1 MMKRSRRVVM
11 TQPMKPATIAKS
23 RPNGS
28 TESQSAPVS
37 CSESA
42 MVAVVGAQKRHVMNP
57 RLSAVAS
64 TRVLPAKRL
73 ERATSQV
80 SGTEAMLTSTPRNA
94 VITLTRP

>member
-42 MVAVVGAQKRHVMNP
+42 MVAVVGVDLRSGIM
-57 RLSAVAS
+57 
-64 TRVLPAKRL
+64 
-73 ERATSQV
+73 ATTMVVIIQV
-80 SGTEAMLTSTPRNA
+80 VEFCC
-94 VITLTRP
+94 